1 MRPVLLEL
9 GPLKMYGYGAMLLVA
24 AAASFSVLWRRREWA
39 GLKTEE
45 DFWAL
50 VNAILLSGFLSGR
63 LMYIIEYAPP
73 GSAEFK
79 RVIFSLSSGF
89 SMFGSFFGVPL
100 GMWLFARIKKIP
112 FLPLLDFV
120 CWMAPL
126 GHAFG
131 RLGCFL
137 AGCCHGKP
145 TDWAWGVTFTDPRA
159 MVPARWLGAPLHPTQ
174 LVEAAADL
182 AIAAALWPV
191 LKRGHR
197 PGGVVTGLYFLAYGF
212 LRFAVEPLRG
222 DTLPGLG
229 ALTVGQGLGLGLMG
243 AGAATLAW
251 RKRCSPSC

>member
-1 MRPVLLEL
+1 MRPVLFEL
-9 GPLKMYGYGAMLLVA
+9 GPLKAYGYGALLLVA
-24 AAASFSVLWRRREWA
+24 AVASFSVLWRRREAA
-39 GLKTEE
+39 GLRTEE
-45 DFWAL
+45 DFWAC
-50 VNAILLSGFLSGR
+50 VNAILLSGFLSAR

-79 RVIFSLSSGF
+79 RVVFSLSSGF
-89 SMFGSFFGVPL
+89 SLFGSFFGVPL

-112 FLPLLDFV
+112 FLPLFDHIM
-120 CWMAPL
+120 WMAPL

-145 TDWAWGVTFTDPRA
+145 TELAWGVTFTDPRA
-159 MVPARWLGAPLHPTQ
+159 MVPARWLGTPLHPTQ
-174 LVEAAADL
+174 LVEAAVDF

-191 LKRGHR
+191 LKANHR
-197 PGGVVTGLYFLAYGF
+197 PGGVVTGLYFIAYGA

-222 DTLPGLG
+222 DTLPGVG
-229 ALTVGQGLGLGLMG
+229 PLTVGQGLGLALMG
-243 AGAATLAW
+243 AGAAALVA

>member
-1 MRPVLLEL
+1 VRPVLFAL
-9 GPLKMYGYGAMLLVA
+9 GPLKAYGYGAMLLVA
-24 AAASFSVLWRRREWA
+24 GVVCFSVLWRRRAEA

-45 DFWAL
+45 DFWAC
-50 VNAILLSGFLSGR
+50 VNAILLSGFLSAR

-89 SMFGSFFGVPL
+89 SLFGSFFGVPL
-100 GMWLFARIKKIP
+100 GMWLFARVKKID
-112 FLPLLDFV
+112 FLPLYDHV
-120 CWMAPL
+120 MWMAPL

-159 MVPARWLGAPLHPTQ
+159 MVPARWLGTPLHPTQ
-174 LVEAAADL
+174 LVEAAVDF

-191 LKRGHR
+191 LKAGRK
-197 PGGVVTGLYFLAYGF
+197 PGGLVTAGYLIAYGL

-222 DTLPGLG
+222 DTLPLAGSW
-229 ALTVGQGLGLGLMG
+229 TVGQGLGLGLIAAGG
-243 AGAATLAW
+243 AILVW
-251 RKRCSPSC
+251 RARCSRSC